1 MDKYDPSQIE
11 QTWYQTWESQGY
23 FAPKGTGTSFSIAI
37 PPPNVTGTLHMG
49 HAFQHSLVDAIIR
62 RQRMLG
68 KNTLWQMGTDHA
80 GISTQLIVAE
90 QMAAEGLK
98 PSDLGREAFIDR
110 VWAWKETSGGTISR
124 QLRRMGASL
133 HWETERFTL
142 DEGLSRAVLTVFE
155 RLFDEGLIYRGKRLV
170 NWDPA
175 LQTSISDLEV
185 ISEEEQG
192 SLWHLRYPI
201 KGTDGDYLVVAT
213 TRPETMLGD
222 AAVAVNPDDPRYE
235 SLIGKTVALP
245 LTDREIPIIADR
257 YVDMAFGTGCVKITP
272 AHDFNDYDVGQR
284 HDLPLIN
291 VMHLDG
297 RMNDLAGADYAGLD
311 RFEARK
317 KVISA
322 LEALDLLE
330 KIEPH
335 TLMVPRGEKSNA
347 IIEPLLS
354 DQWFVRIEPLAKPAI
369 RAVETGAIE
378 FIPKQA
384 ENIYFAW
391 MRELKDWCISRQQ
404 WWGHR
409 IPAYYD
415 AQGNIYVAESEAA
428 AREKYGLSTDIA
440 LNQDDDVLDTW
451 FSSALWTFS
460 TLGWPDQT
468 ESLKQFHPT
477 RVMVTGHDII
487 SFWVSRMIMMTLKFM
502 NEVPFEKVY
511 VHGLVTDAEGQKMSK
526 SKGNGL
532 DPMDIIEGITAEA
545 LVQKRTSN
553 LLQNRLKEKI
563 EKATRKEFPEGIPP
577 YGTDA
582 LRFTFYSLASGA
594 RGLRFDM
601 KRVEG
606 YRNFC
611 NKLWNAAN
619 FTRLSTDSMPLEG
632 IPASQNIIDRWINL
646 EFDAAASAINRA
658 MDDYRF
664 DLAAKALYDFVWNEF
679 CDWYLELIKPIL
691 QTEAFSHEEKTAT
704 QHNLVSLF
712 EKILRL
718 AHPFM
723 PFITEELWQ
732 ALPEPLKVGR
742 SIMLAPFP
750 EGADAT
756 DPLVQDDVQWLKSVV
771 TAIRNIRGE
780 QNISPG
786 KPIPIIFHQG
796 GSTDRERF
804 SRFLPMLNA
813 LLKPSSLDWQ
823 DPSDEPPASAVQVI
837 NDLQI
842 LVPLAGLIDKSAELE
857 RLDKELAKVEQEIRR
872 LEGKLANDKF
882 VANAPADVVETERE
896 KLARQQHRQGELQ
909 FQRDRIAGL

>member
-110 VWAWKETSGGTISR
+110 VWAWKETSGGTISQ

-201 KGTDGDYLVVAT
+201 KGAGGDYLVVAT

-317 KVISA
+317 KS
-322 LEALDLLE
+322 
-330 KIEPH
+330 H
-335 TLMVPRGEKSNA
+335 
-347 IIEPLLS
+347 
-354 DQWFVRIEPLAKPAI
+354 Q
-369 RAVETGAIE
+369 
-378 FIPKQA
+378 
-384 ENIYFAW
+384 
-391 MRELKDWCISRQQ
+391 
-404 WWGHR
+404 
-409 IPAYYD
+409 
-415 AQGNIYVAESEAA
+415 
-428 AREKYGLSTDIA
+428 
-440 LNQDDDVLDTW
+440 
-451 FSSALWTFS
+451 
-460 TLGWPDQT
+460 
-468 ESLKQFHPT
+468 
-477 RVMVTGHDII
+477 
-487 SFWVSRMIMMTLKFM
+487 
-502 NEVPFEKVY
+502 
-511 VHGLVTDAEGQKMSK
+511 
-526 SKGNGL
+526 
-532 DPMDIIEGITAEA
+532 
-545 LVQKRTSN
+545 RT
-553 LLQNRLKEKI
+553 
-563 EKATRKEFPEGIPP
+563 
-577 YGTDA
+577 
-582 LRFTFYSLASGA
+582 
-594 RGLRFDM
+594 
-601 KRVEG
+601 
-606 YRNFC
+606 
-611 NKLWNAAN
+611 
-619 FTRLSTDSMPLEG
+619 
-632 IPASQNIIDRWINL
+632 
-646 EFDAAASAINRA
+646 
-658 MDDYRF
+658 
-664 DLAAKALYDFVWNEF
+664 
-679 CDWYLELIKPIL
+679 
-691 QTEAFSHEEKTAT
+691 
-704 QHNLVSLF
+704 
-712 EKILRL
+712 
-718 AHPFM
+718 
-723 PFITEELWQ
+723 
-732 ALPEPLKVGR
+732 
-742 SIMLAPFP
+742 
-750 EGADAT
+750 
-756 DPLVQDDVQWLKSVV
+756 
-771 TAIRNIRGE
+771 
-780 QNISPG
+780 
-786 KPIPIIFHQG
+786 
-796 GSTDRERF
+796 
-804 SRFLPMLNA
+804 
-813 LLKPSSLDWQ
+813 
-823 DPSDEPPASAVQVI
+823 
-837 NDLQI
+837 
-842 LVPLAGLIDKSAELE
+842 
-857 RLDKELAKVEQEIRR
+857 
-872 LEGKLANDKF
+872 
-882 VANAPADVVETERE
+882 
-896 KLARQQHRQGELQ
+896 
-909 FQRDRIAGL
+909 